1 MQLRPVIKIHYIWFK
16 DYYTFHNQ
24 GINFSNKY
32 VFSYDP
38 KIGEYGE
45 LSLKK
50 GNDGYIENFFGKN
63 IDLTAIVGQNG
74 TGKTTLLRFF
84 LKLSSGDVIDTDCVI
99 VCEKDSKFWGARYFI
114 KNNKA
119 QCAPLNIIGINNLIY
134 KPSPHE
140 QQRFPFRSDIRFVY
154 LTEMFNMSQYSSEI
168 AGTDDLSFA
177 SVLYEQTEY
186 GDQEKHLDNPIL
198 RYIHR
203 LNDWQLEFISNGR
216 KYVEKFNINY
226 PKSVTISL
234 SYDKMAFSNLY
245 IRLNCKDE
253 EILSEGQKGV
263 LIEEARNY
271 LNTFLNIDKSVNR
284 TLKDEY
290 AIAILM
296 NVISSL
302 HFVISYT
309 KDEGKVLMDLID
321 QIYQN
326 KYTYNAWDTVF
337 TLLKLIEQ
345 KNKNHT
351 KRYVYSRHD
360 TIEFSDSISIN
371 AEKYMMFMEYFDSFL
386 SDYSEYQI
394 NSENYSIS
402 IPTDKMNII
411 QDFINAY
418 KKSVRLVDF
427 LTFSW
432 GLSSGENLLLNQF
445 GKIMHIL
452 NKKSNGKYYL
462 PVDENNIDKKAT
474 NAVILLDE
482 AEVAFHPEWQR
493 IYLES
498 FLKYLKGNI
507 SNQGTHVQIV
517 LATHSPIILS
527 DIPKQNTVFIKKDK
541 TTKQSYVV
549 DSKETFASNIF
560 SLYQNAFFLDESGIG
575 AFAENKLCELV
586 RKIHNLYRKEQND
599 NSTKKAKDIIRNE
612 IKCIGDPY
620 IRNKFEKELYYIVDL
635 HESNQTE

>member
-1 MQLRPVIKIHYIWFK
+1 MRPVIKIHYIWFK

-50 GNDGYIENFFGKN
+50 GNDGYIESFFGKN
-63 IDLTAIVGQNG
+63 IDLTAVVGQNG
-74 TGKTTLLRFF
+74 VGKTLLLRFF
-84 LKLSSGDVIDTDCVI
+84 LKLSAGKIIDADCVI
-99 VCEKDSKFWGARYFI
+99 VCEKDSKFWAGRYFA
-114 KNNKA
+114 KNNYTMCKT
-119 QCAPLNIIGINNLIY
+119 LHIENLSSIEDEILV
-134 KPSPHE
+134 HE
-140 QQRFPFRSDIRFVY
+140 LQRFPFRSDIRFVY
-154 LTEMFNMSQYSSEI
+154 MTEMFNVYQYSSEI

-186 GDQEKHLDNPIL
+186 GDAEKHLENPIL

-203 LNDWQLEFISNGR
+203 LNDWQLDFISNGR
-216 KYVEKFNINY
+216 DYVEKFNVSY

-234 SYDKMAFSNLY
+234 SYDNMAFSNLY

-253 EILSEGQKGV
+253 EILSVRKKEELEG
-263 LIEEARNY
+263 EARNY
-271 LNTFLNIDKSVNR
+271 LNSFLNIDKSMRR

-296 NVISSL
+296 TIISSL
-302 HFVISYT
+302 RFFMNYY
-309 KDEGKVLMDLID
+309 KDEGKVLFDLIN
-321 QIYQN
+321 QINHN
-326 KYTYNAWDTVF
+326 KKSYNAWDTVF
-337 TLLKLIEQ
+337 ELLEQIKQNNEKNTLYFTSSHH
-345 KNKNHT
+345 NK
-351 KRYVYSRHD
+351 K
-360 TIEFSDSISIN
+360 EFSNSISVN
-371 AEKYMMFMEYFDSFL
+371 AERYMMFMEYFNSFL
-386 SDYSEYQI
+386 SDHSEYQI
-394 NSENYSIS
+394 NSENYTIS

-418 KKSVRLVDF
+418 KKCVRIVDF
-427 LTFSW
+427 VSFSW

-462 PVDENNIDKKAT
+462 PVDENNIDQKAT

-493 IYLES
+493 IYLAS
-498 FLKYLKGNI
+498 FLKFIEDNI
-507 SNQGTHVQIV
+507 SNQGTHVQII

-527 DIPKQNTVFIKKDK
+527 DIPKQNTVFLNKDK
-541 TTKQSYVV
+541 TTKHSYVV

-586 RKIHNLYRKEQND
+586 RKIHNLYSKGQNN
-599 NSTKKAKDIIRNE
+599 NSIQKVKDIIRNE

-620 IRNKFEKELYYIVDL
+620 IQHKFVKELQYIEDKN
-635 HESNQTE
+635 ESITTD

>member
-1 MQLRPVIKIHYIWFK
+1 MRPVIKIHYIWFK

-24 GINFSNKY
+24 EINFSNKY

-50 GNDGYIENFFGKN
+50 GNDGYIENFFGKG

-74 TGKTTLLRFF
+74 TGKTSLLRFF
-84 LKLSSGDVIDTDCVI
+84 LKFSSGDVIDTDCVI
-99 VCEKDSKFWGARYFI
+99 VCEKDSKFWGARYYI
-114 KNNKA
+114 NNNKA
-119 QCAPLNIIGINNLIY
+119 QCVPLNIIGINNLIY

-186 GDQEKHLDNPIL
+186 GDQEKHLGNPIL

-216 KYVEKFNINY
+216 KYVEKFNVNY
-226 PKSVTISL
+226 PKSVTIRL

-253 EILSEGQKGV
+253 EKLSEGQKGV

-309 KDEGKVLMDLID
+309 KDEGKVLLDLID

-337 TLLKLIEQ
+337 TLLKRIEQ
-345 KNKNHT
+345 NNKNYT
-351 KRYVYSRHD
+351 KYFIDSRHD
-360 TIEFSDSISIN
+360 TIDFSDSISIN
-371 AEKYMMFMEYFDSFL
+371 AEKYMMFMEYFEAFL
-386 SDYSEYQI
+386 LKYRDFYTIDEYDTI
-394 NSENYSIS
+394 N
-402 IPTDKMNII
+402 IPTQNIDVI
-411 QDFINAY
+411 KQFINNY
-418 KKSVRLVDF
+418 KKSVRIVDF
-427 LTFSW
+427 LNFSW

-452 NKKSNGKYYL
+452 NNNSNGKYYL
-462 PVDENNIDKKAT
+462 PVDENNIDQKAT

-493 IYLES
+493 IYLAS
-498 FLKYLKGNI
+498 FLKFIEDNI
-507 SNQGTHVQIV
+507 SKQGTHVQII

>member
-1 MQLRPVIKIHYIWFK
+1 MRPVIKIHYIWFK

-186 GDQEKHLDNPIL
+186 GDQEKHLGNPIL

-216 KYVEKFNINY
+216 KYVEKFNVNY

-253 EILSEGQKGV
+253 EKLSEGQKGV

-345 KNKNHT
+345 NNKNTT
-351 KRYVYSRHD
+351 KYRIDSRHD
-360 TIEFSDSISIN
+360 TIDFSDSISIN

-394 NSENYSIS
+394 NSKNYSIS

-418 KKSVRLVDF
+418 KISVRIVDF
-427 LTFSW
+427 LNFSW

-452 NKKSNGKYYL
+452 NNNSNGKYYL
-462 PVDENNIDKKAT
+462 PVDENNIDQKAT

-493 IYLES
+493 IYLAS
-498 FLKYLKGNI
+498 FLKFIEDNI
-507 SNQGTHVQIV
+507 SKQGTHVQII

-527 DIPKQNTVFIKKDK
+527 DIPKQNTVFLNKDK
-541 TTKQSYVV
+541 TTKHSYVV

>member
-1 MQLRPVIKIHYIWFK
+1 MRPVIKIHYIWFK

-50 GNDGYIENFFGKN
+50 GNDGYIENFFGKG

-74 TGKTTLLRFF
+74 TGKTSLLRFF

-134 KPSPHE
+134 KPSLHE

-337 TLLKLIEQ
+337 TLLKRIEQ
-345 KNKNHT
+345 NNKNYT
-351 KRYVYSRHD
+351 KYFIDSRHD
-360 TIEFSDSISIN
+360 TIDFSDSISIN

-452 NKKSNGKYYL
+452 NKNSNGKYYL

>member
-50 GNDGYIENFFGKN
+50 GNDGYIENFFGKG

-74 TGKTTLLRFF
+74 TGKTSLLRFF

-134 KPSPHE
+134 KPSLHE

-337 TLLKLIEQ
+337 TLLKRIEQ
-345 KNKNHT
+345 NNKNYT
-351 KRYVYSRHD
+351 KYFIDSRHD
-360 TIEFSDSISIN
+360 TIDFSDSISIN

-452 NKKSNGKYYL
+452 NKNSNGKYYL